1 MKKSIYRS
9 PLLCFIIAVF
19 LLCITPG
26 AGVLSLAG
34 TGAAVGLQ
42 HGLRYMLGLWA
53 GHSLVSLV
61 VITGLAAIILT
72 EPFVRS
78 VLMLIC
84 SGYFLYLAIRI
95 AFAKSKIAF
104 IHMAAPG
111 FVTGLT
117 LNLINP
123 KAYAVHTVL
132 FGGFVLYLDIFLL
145 EVVYKQVVLNFIWI
159 CDHVLW
165 LHAGF
170 KINQLNLTT
179 RRQNQ
184 INAGMAICI
193 IAVVLISVWSVFL
206 Q

>member
-1 MKKSIYRS
+1 MLS
-9 PLLCFIIAVF
+9 FITAVF

-26 AGVLSLAG
+26 PGVLSLAG
-34 TGAAVGLQ
+34 TGAAFGLQ
-42 HGLRYMLGLWA
+42 HGLRYMLGLWV

-84 SGYFLYLAIRI
+84 AGYFLYLALRI

-104 IHMAAPG
+104 IHMSAPG
-111 FVTGLT
+111 FATGLT
-117 LNLINP
+117 LNLVNP
-123 KAYAVHTVL
+123 KAYAVHTIL
-132 FGGFVLYLDIFLL
+132 FGGFVLYPDNFLL
-145 EVVYKQVVLNFIWI
+145 EVVYKQVVLNIIWI
-159 CDHVLW
+159 CDHFLW
-165 LHAGF
+165 LYAGF
-170 KINQLNLTT
+170 KITQLNLTK

-184 INAGMAICI
+184 INVGMAVSI
-193 IAVVLISVWSVFL
+193 IVVVLVSVWSVFS

>member
-1 MKKSIYRS
+1 MLS
-9 PLLCFIIAVF
+9 FVIAVF

-26 AGVLSLAG
+26 PGVLSLAG
-34 TGAAVGLQ
+34 TGAAFGWQ
-42 HGLRYMLGLWA
+42 HGLRYMLGLWV

-72 EPFVRS
+72 EPVVRS

-84 SGYFLYLAIRI
+84 AGYFGYLALRI
-95 AFAKSKIAF
+95 AFARSKIAF

-117 LNLINP
+117 LNIINP
-123 KAYAVHTVL
+123 KAYAVHTIL
-132 FGGFVLYLDIFLL
+132 FGGFALYPDNFLL
-145 EVVYKQVVLNFIWI
+145 EVGYKQIILNLIWI
-159 CDHVLW
+159 CNHLVW
-165 LHAGF
+165 LYVGF

-184 INAGMAICI
+184 INMGMALCI